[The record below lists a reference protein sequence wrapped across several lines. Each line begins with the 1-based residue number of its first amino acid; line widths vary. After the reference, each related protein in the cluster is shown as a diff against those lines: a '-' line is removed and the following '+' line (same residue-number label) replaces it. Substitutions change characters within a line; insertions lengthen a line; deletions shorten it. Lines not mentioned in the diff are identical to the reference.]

1 MGLDQIV
8 FVFLIVFALRAVFAS
23 NLKHAI
29 ISSSVFGL
37 WASLVYLMYHAP
49 DVAVSE
55 AVVASSLG
63 TVLLILT
70 IRNYNDITVP
80 GIRDMALRRTGI
92 DLFMLGA
99 CVLTLFL
106 TTTVPLGGDLGA
118 LRTTVMETFLASDR
132 VVNPVTSI
140 LLHFRV
146 FDTVLEALMLLIA
159 VLGVMHLTD
168 AGDGKVMIAGYGS
181 ISSRHAT
188 ITKALQLLTP
198 ILIVVALGL
207 IVGDPLTPGG
217 GFQGAGLLAAV
228 LISRYLVGA
237 RGLKDTKALENLEK
251 AVFVVFVSSVALY
264 ILLGLREVTP
274 EAYAPYMLA
283 MNGLLGVKVFC
294 GLSIMFVYFAREA

>member
-8 FVFLIVFALRAVFAS
+8 FLFMIVFAFRAVFSS

-29 ISSSVFGL
+29 ISSGVFGL
-37 WASLVYLMYHAP
+37 WASLVYLLHHAP

-80 GIRDMALRRTGI
+80 GIPAMALRRRGV

-99 CVLTLFL
+99 AALTIFL
-106 TTTVPLGGDLGA
+106 TVQAPQVEIGPLREGI
-118 LRTTVMETFLASDR
+118 MSTFLEGDR

-140 LLHFRV
+140 LLHFRA

-159 VLGVMHLTD
+159 VLGVMHLTE
-168 AGDGKVMIAGYGS
+168 AGHGPAVVAGYGS
-181 ISSRHAT
+181 ISTRHST
-188 ITKALQLLTP
+188 ITKALQLVTP
-198 ILIVVALGL
+198 ILIILALGL

-228 LISRYLVGA
+228 VVSRYLVGA
-237 RGLKDTKALENLEK
+237 RGVKDTKPLENLEK
-251 AVFVVFVSSVALY
+251 VIFVVFVLSVIGY
-264 ILLGLREVTP
+264 IFLGFREVTP
-274 EAYAPYMLA
+274 EMYAPFMLA
-283 MNGLLGVKVFC
+283 MNGLLGLKVFC